1 MPEAI
6 LLHFPCA
13 SIPGWSLMPG
23 TASDTGAASDAGY
36 CFRCRV
42 LLQIPEP
49 ALDSWAALVRTAL
62 GLARAVVL
70 ASWPGPL
77 LPESDSEPGEEPEP
91 GFSVSGAFVGWLP
104 EGSAG
109 AAAARAA
116 ASRSLFLIRMFG
128 AFRSLCGFA

>member
-70 ASWPGPL
+70 ASW
-77 LPESDSEPGEEPEP
+77 
-91 GFSVSGAFVGWLP
+91 
-104 EGSAG
+104 
-109 AAAARAA
+109 ARAA
-116 ASRSLFLIRMFG
+116 AAGIRFG
-128 AFRSLCGFA
+128 ARGGT